1 MGRYILRRFWQMIV
15 LLLIVSLVV
24 FFLFSLLPGNFLDGD
39 PYLTATRRAALE
51 KLYGFDQPTIKRY
64 FIWMA
69 GVLRGNFGDS
79 LQYRMPVMQLL
90 GQYIWNSFFLAL
102 IASLLAW
109 TIAILAGIYSA
120 VRQYSAFDRTVTVLV
135 FAAMSLPSFFIGLL
149 LIKVFAVDL
158 KVLPVGG
165 MISSGGKMGGFSW
178 LGDVLRHM
186 VLPVA
191 VLTLISV
198 GSLTRYFRTGML
210 DVIRQDYIRTAR
222 AKGLRERAVIFRHA
236 LKNALLPA
244 ITLLGFKLP
253 GLFSGAIITE
263 QIFSWPGVG
272 RIQLESLSERDYPVL
287 MAFTMILSALTIVG
301 NFLADITYSAVD
313 PRIRI
318 R

>member
-1 MGRYILRRFWQMIV
+1 MVIV
-15 LLLIVSLVV
+15 IFIVSLIV
-24 FFLFSLLPGNFLDGD
+24 FFLFAMLPGNFLDGD
-39 PYLTATRRAALE
+39 PYLTSTRRAALE

-69 GVLRGNFGDS
+69 GVFRGDFGDS
-79 LQYRMPVMQLL
+79 LQYRMPVLQLL
-90 GQYIWNSFFLAL
+90 GQYIWSSFFLSL

-109 TIAILAGIYSA
+109 TIAIVAGVYSA
-120 VRQYSAFDRTVTVLV
+120 IRQYSFFDRTITLLV

-149 LIKVFAVDL
+149 LIKIFAVDL
-158 KVLPVGG
+158 RVLPVGS
-165 MISSGGKMGGFSW
+165 MIDSGSTLTGFAYI
-178 LGDVLRHM
+178 GEVLRHM
-186 VLPVA
+186 VLPVT
-191 VLTLISV
+191 VLTLISI

-210 DVIRQDYIRTAR
+210 DVIRQDFIRTAR
-222 AKGLRERAVIFRHA
+222 AKGLRERTVIFRHA

-263 QIFSWPGVG
+263 QIFNWPGVG
-272 RIQLESLSERDYPVL
+272 RIQMESLNNRDYPVL
-287 MAFTMILSALTIVG
+287 MAFTMILSALTILG
-301 NFLADITYSAVD
+301 NFFADITYAAVD